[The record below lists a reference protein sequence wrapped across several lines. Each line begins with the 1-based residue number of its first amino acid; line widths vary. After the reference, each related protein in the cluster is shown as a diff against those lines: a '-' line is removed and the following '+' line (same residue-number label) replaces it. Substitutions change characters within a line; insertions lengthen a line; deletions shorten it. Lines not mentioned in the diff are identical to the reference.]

1 MEKYFE
7 NASTSK
13 QKETVWQRSKRRYK
27 EDCIQYGFI
36 ASGPEDHQQ
45 PFFIIWNTA
54 LSNDS
59 LVPSKLIR
67 HLKTNHPTLK
77 DTL

>member
-7 NASTSK
+7 KASTSK
-13 QKETVWQRSKRRYK
+13 QKETVRQRSMHKYK
-27 EDCIQYGFI
+27 EDYIQYGFI

-45 PFFIIWNTA
+45 PFCIICNTA
-54 LSNDS
+54 LSNNS
-59 LVPSKLIR
+59 LIPSKLIR
-67 HLKTNHPTLK
+67 HLKTNHPTSK

>member
-1 MEKYFE
+1 MKKYFE
-7 NASTSK
+7 KASTSK
-13 QKETVWQRSKRRYK
+13 QKETVRQRSKRKYK
-27 EDCIQYGFI
+27 EDYIQYRFI

-45 PFFIIWNTA
+45 PFCLICNTA

-67 HLKTNHPTLK
+67 HLKTNYPTLK
-77 DTL
+77 GTL